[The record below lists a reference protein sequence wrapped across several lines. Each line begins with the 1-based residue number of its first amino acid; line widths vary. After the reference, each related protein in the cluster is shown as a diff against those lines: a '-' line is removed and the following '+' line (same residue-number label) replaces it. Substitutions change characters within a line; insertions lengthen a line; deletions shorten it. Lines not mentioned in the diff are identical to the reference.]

1 MGGGQG
7 KAANGSEY
15 LDACDHTPIFRCF
28 DGLDSAEQSQQFKEQ
43 VASFFHRQ
51 SIPAGASVFDHKVG
65 RRDLV
70 IVEKG
75 GLTMVS
81 CHGEDKT
88 HKKDRPVIKHVQQ
101 GEMMGMMELVRNVEQ
116 ERDTSTGEY
125 PVDVVADAKTHVL
138 VLSQDVYLSQLVA
151 NRDHEACRLFC
162 DNLMGLTRAAIV
174 NWLKKVVVLRD
185 VAEKALEELADVAH
199 FQSMPA
205 DTVLIEQHAKV
216 PRLYVVLSGVLKVT
230 CEASSKSPRDRAGD
244 TGAVEVGQLLAGD
257 FFGESS
263 LLNAADK
270 DQGLAPISST
280 ASVTTASE
288 CLFIYFESDAMK
300 ESLLKLPDVKEKIQG
315 YIKDRLSAQLVA
327 MNLGLFNSMRPASI
341 ALFTADLSI
350 VNLSDGDVVFEKDS
364 EGDDFYIIIEGA
376 VKIEDGEN
384 LHVALSRKGDY
395 FGEVALVRSEPR
407 AATVTATAPTS
418 LARVRGSNF
427 QSLCLQSPSVA
438 AEFEIKALGT
448 KASVGA
454 LLLHPST
461 APLLKKTLD
470 DEFSSEN
477 YHCWGMVE
485 EYRGKIDT
493 GAPAAE
499 TYALA
504 KQIRDRFITTDTE
517 ELINISAKADKHVK
531 KYFADVDEGDPK
543 PPRDLYD
550 PVLKCISNN
559 LRGNLQRFCVTKEY
573 KAVLASFDTYTPR
586 GRKKK

>member
-1 MGGGQG
+1 
-7 KAANGSEY
+7 
-15 LDACDHTPIFRCF
+15 
-28 DGLDSAEQSQQFKEQ
+28 
-43 VASFFHRQ
+43 
-51 SIPAGASVFDHKVG
+51 
-65 RRDLV
+65 
-70 IVEKG
+70 
-75 GLTMVS
+75 
-81 CHGEDKT
+81 
-88 HKKDRPVIKHVQQ
+88 
-101 GEMMGMMELVRNVEQ
+101 MMCMMELVRNVEQ
-116 ERDTSTGEY
+116 ERYTSTGEY

-138 VLSQDVYLSQLVA
+138 VLSQDVYLDQLVA

-230 CEASSKSPRDRAGD
+230 CEASSKSPRDRAGE

-407 AATVTATAPTS
+407 A
-418 LARVRGSNF
+418 
-427 QSLCLQSPSVA
+427 
-438 AEFEIKALGT
+438 
-448 KASVGA
+448 
-454 LLLHPST
+454 
-461 APLLKKTLD
+461 
-470 DEFSSEN
+470 
-477 YHCWGMVE
+477 
-485 EYRGKIDT
+485 
-493 GAPAAE
+493 
-499 TYALA
+499 
-504 KQIRDRFITTDTE
+504 
-517 ELINISAKADKHVK
+517 
-531 KYFADVDEGDPK
+531 
-543 PPRDLYD
+543 
-550 PVLKCISNN
+550 
-559 LRGNLQRFCVTKEY
+559 
-573 KAVLASFDTYTPR
+573 
-586 GRKKK
+586 

>member
-51 SIPAGASVFDHKVG
+51 SIPAGASVFDHNVG

-88 HKKDRPVIKHVQQ
+88 HKKDRPVIKHVEQ

-116 ERDTSTGEY
+116 ERDKSTGEY
-125 PVDVVADAKTHVL
+125 PSTTP
-138 VLSQDVYLSQLVA
+138 
-151 NRDHEACRLFC
+151 RC
-162 DNLMGLTRAAIV
+162 
-174 NWLKKVVVLRD
+174 
-185 VAEKALEELADVAH
+185 
-199 FQSMPA
+199 
-205 DTVLIEQHAKV
+205 
-216 PRLYVVLSGVLKVT
+216 RLYVVLSGVLKVT
-230 CEASSKSPRDRAGD
+230 CEASSKSPRERAGE
-244 TGAVEVGQLLAGD
+244 TEAVEVGQLLAGD

-341 ALFTADLSI
+341 AF
-350 VNLSDGDVVFEKDS
+350 

-376 VKIEDGEN
+376 VKKIETGEN

-395 FGEVALVRSEPR
+395 FGEVALVRSERAPR
-407 AATVTATAPTS
+407 ADGDGHRPTS

-517 ELINISAKADKHVK
+517 ELINISAKADKH
-531 KYFADVDEGDPK
+531 
-543 PPRDLYD
+543 
-550 PVLKCISNN
+550 
-559 LRGNLQRFCVTKEY
+559 RFCVTKEY